1 MPASTLLNK
10 QMMYQMKM
18 KWIEV
23 LSTMAIIIIEMAV
36 LPISASDSCQT
47 RASRIYFKINL
58 DNKINLTTTSR
69 PIFSTKIIM
78 TPITSA

>member
-36 LPISASDSCQT
+36 LPISGSDICLT